1 MSNGIFMRFN
11 MSIRVGIVTRMV
23 DHDYNHGHHDNHE
36 LFYRRLDR
44 VIKLFYSPKWLSIS
58 FIIYRSA
65 NDHSQFTSLCGLIF
79 HPVCDICRYFA
90 FESRG
95 SMKGF
100 VDVIVQN
107 KICVHSSL
115 HKNGVSLKILLFL
128 YPPTWSL

>member
-1 MSNGIFMRFN
+1 MSTDKFMRFN
-11 MSIRVGIVTRMV
+11 MSMRVGIITRMV
-23 DHDYNHGHHDNHE
+23 DHDYNHDHH
-36 LFYRRLDR
+36 DR

-65 NDHSQFTSLCGLIF
+65 NDHSQFTPLCGLIF
-79 HPVCDICRYFA
+79 RSVCGICRYFA

-95 SMKGF
+95 SLKGY

-128 YPPTWSL
+128 